1 MFPLRD
7 TQPSYSKP
15 VVTVLLIVINI
26 LVFLFE
32 VSLDPYSRNAFIA
45 TYGLVPDQFHFQNV
59 LTSMF
64 LHGGWMHVL
73 GNMWFLWIFGDN
85 IEDILGHGK
94 YLLFYLLCGVG
105 AALTQFLV
113 NPDSRIPMVGASGAI
128 AGVMG
133 AYLVKFPHSR
143 ILSLVTIIFFFTT
156 VEVPAWVML
165 IYWFVIQFFSG
176 VGIDRL
182 LPRFA
187 GRRRRVLRP
196 RGRLP
201 GRDRSDQP
209 DGAARSA
216 TTRRQDLY
224 W

>member
-26 LVFLFE
+26 LVFLYE
-32 VSLDPYSRNAFIA
+32 ISLDPFARNDFIA
-45 TYGLVPDQFHFQNV
+45 TYGLVPDHFSFLCV

-64 LHGGWMHVL
+64 LHGGWLHVL

-85 IEDILGHGK
+85 IEDILGSAK
-94 YLLFYLLCGVG
+94 FLLFYLLCGF
-105 AALTQFLV
+105 AAAMAQFLAD
-113 NPDSRIPMVGASGAI
+113 PGSRVPMVGASGAI

-143 ILSLVTIIFFFTT
+143 IHTLVFIFFFIST
-156 VEVPAWVML
+156 VEVPAWLML
-165 IYWFVIQFFSG
+165 IYWFFINLFSG
-176 VGIDRL
+176 VGSIGHSYASQGGGVAFLAHVGGFLAGIALIFL
-182 LPRFA
+182 LGPRQ
-187 GRRRRVLRP
+187 RY
-196 RGRLP
+196 
-201 GRDRSDQP
+201 
-209 DGAARSA
+209 
-216 TTRRQDLY
+216 TKRQDLY

>member
-7 TQPSYSKP
+7 TQPSYSRP
-15 VVTVLLIVINI
+15 AVTILLIVVNL

-32 VSLDPYSRNAFIA
+32 LTLDPYSRNDFIA
-45 TYGLVPDQFHFQNV
+45 AYGLVPAHFSFFNL

-94 YLLFYLLCGVG
+94 YLLFYLLCG
-105 AALTQFLV
+105 AAAGIAQFLAS
-113 NPDSRIPMVGASGAI
+113 PYSRVPMVGASGAI

-133 AYLVKFPHSR
+133 AYLVRFPHSR
-143 ILSLVTIIFFFTT
+143 IQTLIFVFVFITT
-156 VEVPAWVML
+156 VDVPAWLML
-165 IYWFVIQFFSG
+165 LYWFFINLFNGVGTIGYSHVSEGSG
-176 VGIDRL
+176 VAFLAHVGGFIAGIVL
-182 LPRFA
+182 VSLMAPRENFS
-187 GRRRRVLRP
+187 RRR
-196 RGRLP
+196 
-201 GRDRSDQP
+201 
-209 DGAARSA
+209 
-216 TTRRQDLY
+216 DLY

>member
-1 MFPLRD
+1 MFPLRT

-32 VSLDPYSRNAFIA
+32 VSLEPFARNEFIA
-45 TYGLVPDQFHFQNV
+45 TYGLVPDQFSFLSV

-85 IEDILGHGK
+85 IEDILGSFK
-94 YLLFYLLCGVG
+94 FLLFYLLCGF
-105 AALTQFLV
+105 AAAMAQYLAD
-113 NPDSRIPMVGASGAI
+113 PGSRVPMVGASGAI

-143 ILSLVTIIFFFTT
+143 IHTLLFIFFFITT
-156 VEVPAWVML
+156 VEVPAWLML
-165 IYWFVIQFFSG
+165 IGWFLLQFFNG
-176 VGIDRL
+176 VGSIGYSHAAERGCVAFLAHVGGFLAGIALIFL
-182 LPRFA
+182 LGPRQ
-187 GRRRRVLRP
+187 RY
-196 RGRLP
+196 
-201 GRDRSDQP
+201 
-209 DGAARSA
+209 
-216 TTRRQDLY
+216 TKRQDLY